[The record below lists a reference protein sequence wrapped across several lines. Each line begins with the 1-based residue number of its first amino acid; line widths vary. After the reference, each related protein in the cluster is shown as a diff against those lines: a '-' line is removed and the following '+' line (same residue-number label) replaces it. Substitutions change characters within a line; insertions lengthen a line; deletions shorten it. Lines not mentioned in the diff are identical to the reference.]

1 MEDSAQWKL
10 LNRIVI
16 ETEVDYCMSVDTRK
30 VKM

>member
-1 MEDSAQWKL
+1 MKNIAQWKL
-10 LNRIVI
+10 LNRIVM